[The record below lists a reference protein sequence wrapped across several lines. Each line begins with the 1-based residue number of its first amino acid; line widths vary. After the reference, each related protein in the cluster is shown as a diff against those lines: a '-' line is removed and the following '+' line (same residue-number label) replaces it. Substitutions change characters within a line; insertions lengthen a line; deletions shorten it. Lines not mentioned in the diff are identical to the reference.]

1 MKNCNQIING
11 FAENIEQ
18 HSRLIHNFFNEN
30 RELFLKDEQLRDE
43 FLERQKENHETIKKF
58 VKSIEDE
65 FIGRFIMIDNS
76 NNFPN
81 TNNKGYYN
89 IIGIYPTTYYDIFG
103 FGISLV
109 CSGFDVAKP
118 DKNFGKNEVACNFT
132 TKTYIPFSDSYFKDF
147 IISKDFET
155 DESIIEP
162 IEKECNPR
170 YGILSFITE
179 DYFKAEYRKHTEA
192 MLEDMLNAKYL

>member
-1 MKNCNQIING
+1 
-11 FAENIEQ
+11 
-18 HSRLIHNFFNEN
+18 
-30 RELFLKDEQLRDE
+30 
-43 FLERQKENHETIKKF
+43 
-58 VKSIEDE
+58 
-65 FIGRFIMIDNS
+65 MIDNS

-81 TNNKGYYN
+81 TNNKGYYK
-89 IIGIYPTTYYDIFG
+89 IIGVYPTTYDGIFG

-118 DKNFGKNEVACNFT
+118 DNFGKNEVACNFT

-155 DESIIEP
+155 DESNIEP
-162 IEKECNPR
+162 FEKECNPR

-179 DYFKAEYRKHTEA
+179 DDFKAEYRKHTEA